1 MSQQNNIDQE
11 RYFSDP
17 EYRRQIAQ
25 ESGIRSTSTSG
36 LKQALIVVGSTIVI
50 GLVIISTYGFFYFK
64 GSLLSI
70 NLKTQIPLS
79 QVRLEAETELYWINI
94 SLKIGHGSD
103 TKTFH
108 PTLFMP

>member
-36 LKQALIVVGSTIVI
+36 LKQALIG
-50 GLVIISTYGFFYFK
+50 GLK
-64 GSLLSI
+64 P
-70 NLKTQIPLS
+70 TQ
-79 QVRLEAETELYWINI
+79 NI
-94 SLKIGHGSD
+94 
-103 TKTFH
+103 TFQ
-108 PTLFMP
+108 MN